1 MASTLKIK
9 RSSVQGKAPTT
20 SNLTTGELALN
31 IRDGKIFTSD
41 GTNIV
46 ELGANANFASFGTL
60 TVGNT
65 SAYTFPTSDGS
76 ADQVLKTNGSGQL
89 VFADQTG
96 GAAGATSS
104 FKEFSF
110 LSSNNQQSIS
120 GSDRYGQSLTYTS
133 EKISVFLNGVLQ
145 VANTDYLASN
155 GTSIFF
161 TEALAANDEVTIQ
174 SFTNISGFV
183 SVDASIVA
191 NSATQNTATQKV
203 VDTFVKTEIRSAK
216 YIVQVDNGVHYQ
228 ASEVLLVH
236 NGTDVS
242 MTEYATIAA
251 NNIIASIDADISGD
265 DVRLLVTPTVT
276 DTNLKVIR
284 MGVVSA

>member
-60 TVGNT
+60 TVGNST
-65 SAYTFPTSDGS
+65 PYTFPTSDGS
-76 ADQVLKTNGSGQL
+76 ADQVLKTDGSGQL

-96 GAAGATSS
+96 GGGSSAS

-155 GTSIFF
+155 GSSIFF

-191 NSATQNTATQKV
+191 NSASHDTATQKV
-203 VDTFVKTEIRSAK
+203 VDTFVKTEFRSAK
-216 YIVQVDNGVHYQ
+216 YLVQVDNGVHYQ

-265 DVRLLVTPTVT
+265 DVRLLVTPTVAN
-276 DTNLKVIR
+276 TNLKVIR